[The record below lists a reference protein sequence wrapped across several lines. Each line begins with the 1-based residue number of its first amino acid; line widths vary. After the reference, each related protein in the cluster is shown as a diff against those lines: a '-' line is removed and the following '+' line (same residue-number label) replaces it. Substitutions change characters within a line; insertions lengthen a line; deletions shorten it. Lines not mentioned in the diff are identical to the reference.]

1 MKMRESKYNIKKTG
15 LGYEVFRV
23 QIENDEIIWGEF
35 VCLCRTEGQAGNV
48 IMAFLS
54 QTKWR
59 ILEHSKKRVLKE
71 LKE

>member
-1 MKMRESKYNIKKTG
+1 MEIRESKYDIRKTG

-23 QIENDEIIWGEF
+23 QIENEKIVWDEV

-48 IMAFLS
+48 IMAFMN